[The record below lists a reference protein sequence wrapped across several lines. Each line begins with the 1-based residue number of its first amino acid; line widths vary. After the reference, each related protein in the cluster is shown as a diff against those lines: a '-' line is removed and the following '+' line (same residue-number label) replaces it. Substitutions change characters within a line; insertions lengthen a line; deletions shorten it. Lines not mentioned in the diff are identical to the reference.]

1 MERLVSFRLQ
11 KRVNIIFIEL
21 DIFIFVICG
30 LREILRVPLTK
41 IAFKGKWKI
50 VMVFLFFYYIHHF
63 PARGKE
69 AEILET
75 RSSCIPGSEVTLVW
89 PPFLG
94 FPLIDLGNFLT
105 RGLQSFLEHYLL
117 DVYCADI
124 VLCLKL
130 EEFASRPL
138 DDVTIL

>member
-63 PARGKE
+63 PAWGKE

-75 RSSCIPGSEVTLVW
+75 RS
-89 PPFLG
+89 
-94 FPLIDLGNFLT
+94 
-105 RGLQSFLEHYLL
+105 
-117 DVYCADI
+117 
-124 VLCLKL
+124 
-130 EEFASRPL
+130 
-138 DDVTIL
+138 

>member
-1 MERLVSFRLQ
+1 MERLVYFRLQ

-41 IAFKGKWKI
+41 IAFKRKWKI
-50 VMVFLFFYYIHHF
+50 VMVFLFFCYTHHF
-63 PARGKE
+63 PVREKE

-75 RSSCIPGSEVTLVW
+75 GSSCIPGSEVTLVW
-89 PPFLG
+89 LPCLG

-105 RGLQSFLEHYLL
+105 RGIQSLTEHYLL
-117 DVYCADI
+117 NIYCADT

-130 EEFASRPL
+130 KELASRL
-138 DDVTIL
+138 DNVTIL